1 MSAVTPSQP
10 VTFNSSPLDE
20 ASKLDTEIQLED
32 AENKAP
38 MDKLT
43 GLEGAMTAELAEQ
56 EMSFR
61 EAFRD
66 YKAAIGWSL
75 GISLCIIMEGYDTA
89 LPVSTVPF
97 SLDVGLTYTQGAFLG
112 LPAYRERYGE
122 YVNEAAGYQLTPA
135 WQAGLGQC
143 SGVAAIISI
152 FVTAWFQQRYGY
164 RVVIQTGL
172 VLMIAA
178 IFVVF
183 FAKNIVRTGPAAV
196 PFSPC

>member
-1 MSAVTPSQP
+1 MA
-10 VTFNSSPLDE
+10 
-20 ASKLDTEIQLED
+20 D
-32 AENKAP
+32 A
-38 MDKLT
+38 
-43 GLEGAMTAELAEQ
+43 
-56 EMSFR
+56 
-61 EAFRD
+61 
-66 YKAAIGWSL
+66 
-75 GISLCIIMEGYDTA
+75 
-89 LPVSTVPF
+89 
-97 SLDVGLTYTQGAFLG
+97 QGAFLG

-183 FAKNIVRTGPAAV
+183 FAKNIVSAARVAV
-196 PFSPC
+196 PVGPFLYAGHARCRLPPLRMGLVSALATV